1 MNICSRPKMA
11 GLTTIAT
18 LQLGNLALEPNL
30 ACFKIMCMFV
40 CRNFYVSQ
48 IDFTNPEAV
57 KWYQAQLQRAVDL
70 KFHGWMYDYGE
81 YTPSDSVSHD
91 GTSGT

>member
-1 MNICSRPKMA
+1 M
-11 GLTTIAT
+11 
-18 LQLGNLALEPNL
+18 
-30 ACFKIMCMFV
+30 
-40 CRNFYVSQ
+40 SQ
-48 IDFTNPEAV
+48 VDFTNPEAV

-91 GTSGT
+91 GTSGTVYSMGLANHKQLLIL